1 MIEGLERTMRQLATL
16 DKRTARTAIRKSAGA
31 GGTELTR
38 EVRRIVKSNKKT
50 GALSRAISK
59 KTRSYQAGNIVVS
72 IVGAKVKKLPDGS
85 NPGKYFHLVDKGTK
99 PHIIR
104 GVLAFRGRVVKW
116 VRHPG
121 ARPKGMLRRASRTA
135 GPRAQRKALLKLQQE
150 VAKAL
155 S

>member
-1 MIEGLERTMRQLATL
+1 MITGLERTMRQLQSL
-16 DKRTARTAIRKSAGA
+16 DKRAARSAVRKAANA

-38 EVRRIVKSNKKT
+38 EVRRLAKTHRRT
-50 GALSRAISK
+50 GALARAISK

-72 IVGAKVKKLPDGS
+72 IVGARVKKLPNGT
-85 NPGKYFHLVDKGTK
+85 NPGKYFHLVDEGTK

-104 GVLAFRGRVVKW
+104 GILSFGGRVVRW

-121 ARPKGMLRRASRTA
+121 TRPKHMLRRASRSA
-135 GPRAQRKALLKLQQE
+135 GSRARKKALAKLQQE
-150 VAKAL
+150 VTKAL